1 MYKKNE
7 MLCLNIL
14 EAGKKIVQI
23 SKSFNSLEDFEQNSI
38 SFDATLMNF
47 IVIGEMANKLS
58 VEFRKLNPN
67 VEWEKII
74 SFRNF
79 IAHDYFGIDTEEV
92 WEIMKRDIPVLLKA
106 ISEIIP
112 Q

>member
-14 EAGKKIVQI
+14 EAAKKIERI
-23 SKSFNSLEDFEQNSI
+23 TTNFNSFEDFESDEI
-38 SFDATLMNF
+38 SFDAALMNF

-58 VEFRKLNPN
+58 EDFRKLNPTI
-67 VEWEKII
+67 EWSRII

-79 IAHDYFGIDTEEV
+79 IAHDYFGVDSEEV
-92 WEIMKRDIPVLLKA
+92 WEIIKKDIPVLIKS
-106 ISEIIP
+106 ISEMVFE
-112 Q
+112 